1 MTFGT
6 RVRRG
11 WWTDSCFNN
20 CQSWVTFGSLLFPH
34 SKQQLKSK
42 RNTHKSEWS
51 SLSYDLKVEGHDH
64 CSLKAVFIML
74 TFKSF
79 LLLLFFCHVMSATW
93 LASHHHYFLS
103 SSIIQV
109 SLCLTEQRRYTL
121 SFLTMGNTCSNH
133 LGIPPAKGP
142 NAVGCT
148 DFMMDHTV
156 KVRKERKQHL
166 SPYRMCC
173 LFV

>member
-93 LASHHHYFLS
+93 LASHHFF
-103 SSIIQV
+103 IITSCLVV
-109 SLCLTEQRRYTL
+109 SYKCLCVWQSRGGTRSVSWPWGTPAVTTLGSLQLRAPTQWDALTSWWTTL
-121 SFLTMGNTCSNH
+121 
-133 LGIPPAKGP
+133 
-142 NAVGCT
+142 
-148 DFMMDHTV
+148 
-156 KVRKERKQHL
+156 
-166 SPYRMCC
+166 
-173 LFV
+173 